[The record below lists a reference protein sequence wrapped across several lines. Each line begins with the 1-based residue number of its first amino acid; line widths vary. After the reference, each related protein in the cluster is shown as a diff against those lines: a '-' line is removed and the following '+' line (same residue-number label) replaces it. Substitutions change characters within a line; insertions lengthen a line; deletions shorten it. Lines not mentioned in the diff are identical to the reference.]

1 MAQPQDD
8 MVGANLILNTCL
20 LIKDMKDFDD
30 LKRRA
35 AERALE
41 FVHNGSVVGLGTGST
56 AKFAIEGLGRRV
68 KEGLTITGVA
78 TSIATERLAKEL
90 GINVI
95 GLNEAGVIDVT
106 LDGADEVDPAFNMI
120 KGGGGALTRE
130 KLVALSSAKRVM
142 LVDDSKLVQQLGRS
156 RHLPVEVLPFSS
168 AFSARLLEGLGSV
181 TTLRGG
187 ANTPFV
193 TDNGNHILD
202 CAFGP
207 IEDPA
212 GLEKRIKL
220 VPGVV
225 ESGLFVGIADVLVIA
240 FEGRV
245 EVRER
250 PA

>member
-1 MAQPQDD
+1 
-8 MVGANLILNTCL
+8 
-20 LIKDMKDFDD
+20 MKDFDE

-41 FVHNGSVVGLGTGST
+41 FIKDGSVVGLGTGST
-56 AKFAIEGLGRRV
+56 AKFAIEGLGRMV
-68 KEGLTITGVA
+68 KKGLSITGVA
-78 TSIATERLAKEL
+78 TSFATERLAREV
-90 GINVI
+90 GIQVVS
-95 GLNEAGVIDVT
+95 LNEAGTIDVT
-106 LDGADEVDPAFNMI
+106 MDGADEVDPAFNMI

-130 KLVALSSAKRVM
+130 KLVALASAKRVM
-142 LVDDSKLVQQLGRS
+142 LVDDSKLVERLGQTRQ
-156 RHLPVEVLPFSS
+156 LPVEVLSFAS
-168 AFSARLLEGLGSV
+168 ALSARLLENLGSV
-181 TTLRGG
+181 ASLRGG
-187 ANTPFV
+187 PGTPFV

-207 IEDPA
+207 IEDPS

-220 VPGVV
+220 LPGVI

-240 FEGRV
+240 FEDRV